1 MLSRDSNGKGLM
13 HSKSGGEEVITG
25 FHTEEL
31 IKELFHLLLHWYQ
44 VVLEQ
49 QMRDGKFVL
58 DYVGRL
64 FCKCYKISLDCDP
77 KIDFPQWL
85 KKKKATSNPPK
96 YFVDMCSKYPVTTT
110 LNHEKTGKNQPRISR
125 IRPFVDQHEWKKINF
140 PTDSEV
146 WEKFETNSKL
156 IALNVLFSP
165 HNSEDIRQGYIFNHN
180 SDREIQVFF
189 QIKYYHMQNG
199 ITLQ

>member
-1 MLSRDSNGKGLM
+1 MEVAISCEWKIYLATKINFMLSRDSNGKGLM

-49 QMRDGKFVL
+49 QMRGGEFVL

-64 FCKCYKISLDCDP
+64 FCKCYKISLNCDP

-85 KKKKATSNPPK
+85 KKRKPHQTPQNILLICALS
-96 YFVDMCSKYPVTTT
+96 
-110 LNHEKTGKNQPRISR
+110 
-125 IRPFVDQHEWKKINF
+125 IR
-140 PTDSEV
+140 
-146 WEKFETNSKL
+146 
-156 IALNVLFSP
+156 
-165 HNSEDIRQGYIFNHN
+165 
-180 SDREIQVFF
+180 
-189 QIKYYHMQNG
+189 
-199 ITLQ
+199 